1 MLFLLFLMKKCTFVA
16 NGRFQLGLSIVVNN
30 LLTFV
35 SSVRKKE
42 MRVFVE
48 ESYCSFQRQAFKL
61 HI

>member
-1 MLFLLFLMKKCTFVA
+1 MKKCTFVA